1 MNATHRTY
9 PMKNLLTAAL
19 TTSALGLFAQNAN
32 VVSAYNYMN
41 DGKLDKAVE
50 YIEPA
55 TTDAKTGAVE
65 KTWRYR
71 GDIYRLIALG
81 EDEALKAKYPNAVDL
96 AVESYLKANELDV
109 KGSYKVENVKALG
122 ALQGASLNAGN
133 DAFGAKNYDEAIRRY
148 AVAERIAKAFG
159 QADTNAIFN
168 SALAYESKGD
178 GANAIKR
185 YQEALAAGY
194 VKPEVYRYIASLQ
207 RKGDDLNGAIATAQQ
222 GRSKFPDNK
231 DLILDEMS
239 YLLAA
244 DRSEEAEKS
253 VALAIE
259 KDPNNAVL
267 YSVQGSL
274 FDKKASAA
282 TDAKDEAAMN
292 QWYDKA
298 EAAYKSSIEKDPSY
312 FDAYFNIGVLYN
324 NRAAYEYEKCNAI
337 KSDTEY
343 MKCKTKADDIYL
355 KAVPYFEKAHELD
368 AKDAQTMQQLM
379 KLYAKTNDQAKFAAM
394 KAKLGQ

>member
-1 MNATHRTY
+1 
-9 PMKNLLTAAL
+9 MKTLLTLVLAGSTLGAL
-19 TTSALGLFAQNAN
+19 AQNVN

-50 YIEPA
+50 FIEPA
-55 TTDAKTGAVE
+55 VLDPKTGATE
-65 KTWRYR
+65 KAWRYR
-71 GDIYRLIALG
+71 ADIYRLIALG
-81 EDEALKAKYPNAVDL
+81 EDAAMKAKFPNALDL
-96 AVESYLKANELDV
+96 AVESNLKANELDT

-122 ALQGASLNAGN
+122 ALQGQSLNAGN
-133 DAFGAKNYDEAIRRY
+133 DAFTAKNYDEAIARY
-148 AVAERIAKAFG
+148 GMSERIAKAFG
-159 QADTNAIFN
+159 QVDTNAIFN

-178 GANAIKR
+178 AQGAIKR
-185 YQEALAAGY
+185 YREALEVGY
-194 VKPEVYRYIASLQ
+194 NKPEIYRYISGLQ
-207 RKGDDLNGAIATAQQ
+207 RKSDDLNGAIATVKE
-222 GRSKFPDNK
+222 GRTKFPDNK

-244 DRSEEAEKS
+244 DRSEEAEGS

-282 TDAKDEAAMN
+282 TDAKDEVAMN
-292 QWYDKA
+292 TWYDKA
-298 EAAYKSSIEKDPSY
+298 EQAYKSSIEKDPTY

-324 NRAAYEYEKCNAI
+324 NRAAFEYEKCNAI

-343 MKCKTKADDIYL
+343 MKCKKVADDIYL
-355 KAVPYFEKAHELD
+355 KAVPYFEKAHEMD

-379 KLYAKTNDQAKFAAM
+379 KLYAKTGDQAKYEAI
-394 KAKLGQ
+394 KAKQGK

>member
-1 MNATHRTY
+1 MNATHQTY
-9 PMKNLLTAAL
+9 TMKNLLTATLA
-19 TTSALGLFAQNAN
+19 TSAMGLFAQNAN

-55 TTDAKTGAVE
+55 TSDAKTGASE

-71 GDIYRLIALG
+71 GNIYRLIALG

-96 AVESYLKANELDV
+96 AVESYLRANELDV
-109 KGSYKVENVKALG
+109 KGSYKVENVQALG

-133 DAFGAKNYDEAIRRY
+133 DDFMAKNYDEAIRRY

-159 QADTNAIFN
+159 QVDTGAILNAAIT
-168 SALAYESKGD
+168 YEAKGD
-178 GANAIKR
+178 AGMAVQR
-185 YQEALAAGY
+185 YRDLIAVGY
-194 VKPEVYRYIASLQ
+194 SEPKVYLDISILEQ
-207 RKGDDLNGAIATAQQ
+207 RMGNLDGAITSAQE
-222 GRSKFPDNK
+222 GRSRFPDNK
-231 DLILDEMS
+231 ELILHEMTC
-239 YLLAA
+239 LLAA
-244 DRSEEAEKS
+244 DRAADAEKS
-253 VALAIE
+253 VALAIQT
-259 KDPNNAVL
+259 DPGNAVL

-274 FDKKASAA
+274 FDKKAVLA
-282 TDAKDEAAMN
+282 TEAKDEAAMN

-298 EAAYKSSIEKDPSY
+298 EAAYKTSIEKDAKY

-324 NRAAYEYEKCNAI
+324 NRAAYEYEKCNAL

-343 MKCKTKADDIYL
+343 TKCKTKADEIFL

-368 AKDAQTMQQLM
+368 AQDRQTMQQLM
-379 KLYAKTNDQAKFAAM
+379 KLYAKTNEQAKFAAM

>member
-1 MNATHRTY
+1 
-9 PMKNLLTAAL
+9 MKTLLTLVLAGSTLGAL
-19 TTSALGLFAQNAN
+19 AQNVN

-50 YIEPA
+50 FIEPA
-55 TTDAKTGAVE
+55 VLDPKTGATE
-65 KTWRYR
+65 KAWRYR
-71 GDIYRLIALG
+71 ADIYRLIALG
-81 EDEALKAKYPNAVDL
+81 EDAAMKAKFPNALDL
-96 AVESYLKANELDV
+96 AVESYLKANELDT

-122 ALQGASLNAGN
+122 ALQGQSLNAGN
-133 DAFGAKNYDEAIRRY
+133 DAFTAKNYDEAIARY
-148 AVAERIAKAFG
+148 GMSERIAKAFG
-159 QADTNAIFN
+159 QVDTNAIFN

-178 GANAIKR
+178 AQGAIKR
-185 YQEALAAGY
+185 YREALEVGY
-194 VKPEVYRYIASLQ
+194 NKPEIYRYISGLQ
-207 RKGDDLNGAIATAQQ
+207 RKSDDLNGAIATVKE
-222 GRSKFPDNK
+222 GRTKFPDNK

-244 DRSEEAEKS
+244 DRSEEAEGS

-282 TDAKDEAAMN
+282 TDAKDEVAMN
-292 QWYDKA
+292 TWYDKA
-298 EAAYKSSIEKDPSY
+298 EQAYKSSIEKDPTY

-324 NRAAYEYEKCNAI
+324 NRAAFEYEKCNAI

-343 MKCKTKADDIYL
+343 MKCKKVADDIYL
-355 KAVPYFEKAHELD
+355 KAVPYFEKAHEMD
-368 AKDAQTMQQLM
+368 ARDAQTMQQLM
-379 KLYAKTNDQAKFAAM
+379 KLYAKTGDQAKYEAI
-394 KAKLGQ
+394 KAKQGK

>member
-1 MNATHRTY
+1 
-9 PMKNLLTAAL
+9 MKTLLTLVLAGSTLGAL
-19 TTSALGLFAQNAN
+19 AQNVN

-50 YIEPA
+50 FIEPA
-55 TTDAKTGAVE
+55 VLDPKTGATE
-65 KTWRYR
+65 KAWRYR
-71 GDIYRLIALG
+71 ADIYRLIALG
-81 EDEALKAKYPNAVDL
+81 EDAAMKAKFPNALDL
-96 AVESYLKANELDV
+96 AVESYLKANELDT

-122 ALQGASLNAGN
+122 ALQGQSLNAGN
-133 DAFGAKNYDEAIRRY
+133 DAFTAKNYDEAIARY
-148 AVAERIAKAFG
+148 GMSERIAKAFG
-159 QADTNAIFN
+159 QVDTNAIFN

-178 GANAIKR
+178 AQGAIKR
-185 YQEALAAGY
+185 YREALDVGY
-194 VKPEVYRYIASLQ
+194 NKPEIYRYISGLQ
-207 RKGDDLNGAIATAQQ
+207 RKSDDLNGAIATVKE
-222 GRSKFPDNK
+222 GRTKFPDNK

-244 DRSEEAEKS
+244 DRSEEAEGS

-282 TDAKDEAAMN
+282 TDAKDEVAMN
-292 QWYDKA
+292 TWYDKA
-298 EAAYKSSIEKDPSY
+298 EQAYKSSIEKDPTY

-324 NRAAYEYEKCNAI
+324 NRAAFEYEKCNAI

-343 MKCKTKADDIYL
+343 MKCKKVADDIYL
-355 KAVPYFEKAHELD
+355 KAVPYFEKAHEMD

-379 KLYAKTNDQAKFAAM
+379 KLYAKTGDQAKYEAI
-394 KAKLGQ
+394 KAKQGK